1 MSRAKGNAQ
10 KGSHWP
16 ACWSSNGTIFFSCN
30 GQLAGQMASL
40 LVFKWPA
47 CWSSNGQLAGL
58 QMRYSHLLF
67 TLQGLSWMSLPS
79 AQKLNTGQRNKTCS
93 LIVDV
98 FSTKQKPNKCFFS
111 TRASSAR
118 ALLQRDASSAWGGM
132 PTKLDMPMQCDLV
145 KVQTINI

>member
-1 MSRAKGNAQ
+1 MSRARGNAQ

-16 ACWSSNGTIFFSCN
+16 ACWSSNGTFFFV
-30 GQLAGQMASL
+30 AMASL
-40 LVFKWPA
+40 LVKWPA

-93 LIVDV
+93 LIVNV

-132 PTKLDMPMQCDLV
+132 PTKLDMPMQCELV
-145 KVQTINI
+145 KVQTINM

>member
-1 MSRAKGNAQ
+1 MASLLVFKWHN
-10 KGSHWP
+10 
-16 ACWSSNGTIFFSCN
+16 FFCCN

-67 TLQGLSWMSLPS
+67 TLPGLSWMSLPS